1 MRILYMFYILSMVV
15 FFLAPRSLA
24 MPLPTVSRLECVS
37 ESLAGCLDKL
47 SKDTGYTVKIPAE
60 YAEKVIYLLAEKF
73 PLDRCIERAL
83 DAVGCNN
90 YTIEYSGSAK
100 LILVTSLGNKDFL
113 IGRNEGGRKISP
125 TGDAATKPPVE
136 QMPPPSAIRDGK
148 TMPQPGSSQPIVM
161 MSASNEGEATDM
173 QVGESQDQIMLNA
186 PRPDDVIVEL
196 ENGMKVTNRQI
207 MKSLEEAKLANDA
220 SKGFELDNGE
230 FISNEKY
237 LANQRQ
243 AFEMNEKFLTKGGA
257 SVSE

>member
-1 MRILYMFYILSMVV
+1 
-15 FFLAPRSLA
+15 
-24 MPLPTVSRLECVS
+24 
-37 ESLAGCLDKL
+37 
-47 SKDTGYTVKIPAE
+47 
-60 YAEKVIYLLAEKF
+60 
-73 PLDRCIERAL
+73 
-83 DAVGCNN
+83 
-90 YTIEYSGSAK
+90 
-100 LILVTSLGNKDFL
+100 
-113 IGRNEGGRKISP
+113 
-125 TGDAATKPPVE
+125 
-136 QMPPPSAIRDGK
+136 
-148 TMPQPGSSQPIVM
+148 
-161 MSASNEGEATDM
+161 M